1 VDLSLSL
8 NPDQIAAVTHGEG
21 PQLVL
26 AGAGSGKTRVITYRI
41 GWLVEERGVDP
52 SRLVAVT
59 FTNKA
64 AAEMR
69 HRVESLLAGGG
80 GYHAQRADHFGAADG
95 VARPASGGS
104 LHAFVG
110 TFHRYGLT
118 LLRRY
123 SERAGLAPGFM
134 VFDDADQIALV
145 KRALADEGLAEGAYP
160 PRTMLARI
168 SDQKSR
174 LLDPEACAA
183 ATSGFFE
190 ERLARVYRRYEHLL
204 RRASAVDFDDLIA
217 LPVRLLIEDAEI
229 AARVKGRISH
239 LLVDEFQDTN
249 HAQLRLVR
257 ELIGAAGNLTAVG
270 DEDQGI
276 YRWRGADLDNVL
288 EFERWFPAAVVR
300 KLERNYRSTQTILDA
315 AGDLV
320 AHNRKRRGKRLWTD
334 AGRGEPIELYRARDE
349 TDEAQWVARRASDL
363 ARGGV
368 PWRDIAILVRTNA
381 QTRALEEEMLRTRTP
396 YVLIGGTRFYERAE
410 IKDAVAYLRVLW
422 DPRDELSMARI
433 VNQPPRGIGKATQ
446 ALLQEEAERTGVAVW
461 DLLALDRLDSLPQ
474 KSARAL
480 RAFRDLLVE
489 LHDDL
494 DRLPAMPLL
503 EKLLD
508 SSGLLRLHQSAD
520 PESEARRENLEEF
533 LSAAGELLGRD
544 PAHQEQPARE
554 SLPHLLDHIALVA
567 DLDDWEVER
576 GVAVLTLHSAKGL
589 EFRSVFVTGLEDGVL
604 PHYNAQA
611 RADDVEEERR
621 LLYVGMTRARER
633 LLLSACRRRR
643 VAGRFQDQRPSP
655 FLDEI
660 PRPLVRSEDSP
671 SLYESSRTRSVA
683 SFFGQ
688 KPAPPLEE
696 ERPLAK
702 GKRVRHPQLG
712 VGIVMA
718 VEGEGDATKLT
729 VFFEGVG
736 KRKLMA
742 RYANLERV

>member
-1 VDLSLSL
+1 MDLDQAL
-8 NPDQIAAVTHGEG
+8 NPEQIAAVTHGDG

-52 SRLVAVT
+52 SRIVAVT

-69 HRVESLLAGGG
+69 HRVDSLLSGRGEH
-80 GYHAQRADHFGAADG
+80 HAQAHHSGAADG
-95 VARPASGGS
+95 AAGG
-104 LHAFVG
+104 FVG
-110 TFHRYGLT
+110 TFHRFGLG

-123 SERAGLAPGFM
+123 SERAGVKPGFM
-134 VFDDADQIALV
+134 VFDDGDQMALV
-145 KRALADEGLAEGAYP
+145 KRALEDEGLSEGAYP

-168 SDQKSR
+168 SDAKSR
-174 LLDPEACAA
+174 LLDPDSYASS
-183 ATSGFFE
+183 TSGFFE
-190 ERLARVYRRYEHLL
+190 ERLGRVFRRYEHLL
-204 RRASAVDFDDLIA
+204 RRASAVDFDDLIV
-217 LPVRLLIEDAEI
+217 LPVRLLASDAEV
-229 AARVKGRISH
+229 AARVRGRITH

-288 EFERWFPAAVVR
+288 HFERWFPQAAVR

-320 AHNRKRRGKRLWTD
+320 AHNTKRRGKRLWTE

-349 TDEAQWVARRASDL
+349 MDEALWVVRRAGDMHRSGL
-363 ARGGV
+363 
-368 PWRDIAILVRTNA
+368 PWREIAVLVRTNA
-381 QTRALEEEMLRTRTP
+381 QTRALEEELLRTRTP

-410 IKDAVAYLRVLW
+410 IKDVVAYLRVLW

-433 VNQPPRGIGKATQ
+433 LNQPPRGIGKATER
-446 ALLQEEAERTGVAVW
+446 LLEEEARRAGTTVW
-461 DLLALDRLDSLPQ
+461 DVISLGQLESLPQ

-480 RAFRDLLVE
+480 RAFNDLLDE
-489 LHDDL
+489 LRTDL
-494 DRLPAMPLL
+494 DSLPAVELL

-508 SSGLLRLHQSAD
+508 RTGLLRHYQADD
-520 PESEARRENLEEF
+520 PESQARRENLQEF
-533 LSAAGELLGRD
+533 LSAAHELLARD
-544 PAHQEQPARE
+544 PANQSRPARE
-554 SLPHLLDHIALVA
+554 SLPELLDHIALVA
-567 DLDDWEVER
+567 DLDGWEVER

-589 EFRSVFVTGLEDGVL
+589 EFGSVFVTGLEQGVL
-604 PHYNAQA
+604 PHYNAQE
-611 RADDVEEERR
+611 RADDIEEERR

-643 VAGRFQDQRPSP
+643 IAGRFQDQQPSP

-660 PRPLVRSEDSP
+660 PERLLQSEASP
-671 SLYESSRTRSVA
+671 SLFDSERTRGVS
-683 SFFGQ
+683 SFFGRPVEVQ
-688 KPAPPLEE
+688 EDE
-696 ERPLAK
+696 ERPITK

-712 VGIVMA
+712 EGVVLA
-718 VEGEGDATKLT
+718 VEGQGETMKLT
-729 VFFEGVG
+729 VFFERAG
-736 KRKLMA
+736 KRKLVA
-742 RYANLERV
+742 KYANLERV